1 MMKPARG
8 LRSRPWWPSLVEAA
22 KVAWLP
28 WLVARV
34 IVDAALGM
42 ARYENSHL
50 DIRSAKAALAAHE
63 GLLSWDASWYRSIA
77 ELGYGGTARSGLR
90 FFPLFP
96 LMARVLHLAL
106 HLPAGLFLVLLA
118 NAASFVAVVGIYLLA
133 RRELDPTS
141 ARRAAWLLCLSP
153 ASFVLVMGYAEAL
166 LIALVI
172 VVLFCVRTERWW
184 LAAAAG
190 LLAGATRPLGLLV
203 AIFVLAEA
211 LRRWGGSETRA
222 RLGAAAAVLAPLL
235 GATAYL
241 SWVAARYG
249 DFLLPYRVQTSS
261 TRHGGLGDPLV
272 VLWHAAGDLSHG
284 HVGTALHVPWIA
296 LCALLV
302 VACFFRLPASYG
314 LFAAAVIIAAL
325 SGHNLDSFERYALS
339 AVPLVIVAGSLM
351 RSDRVAATVLCLTSV
366 VMFAYA
372 LLAFLGSY
380 IP

>member
-1 MMKPARG
+1 MKPARG

-22 KVAWLP
+22 EVAWLP
-28 WLVARV
+28 WLIARI
-34 IVDAALGM
+34 IVGAALGL

-50 DIRSAKAALAAHE
+50 DVRSTKAALAAHE

-96 LMARVLHLAL
+96 LSARVLHLGL
-106 HLPAGLFLVLLA
+106 HLPAGLFLVLIA
-118 NAASFVAVVGIYLLA
+118 NVASFVAVIGIYLLT
-133 RRELDPTS
+133 RRELDPIS
-141 ARRAAWLLCLSP
+141 ARRAAWLLCLTP

-190 LLAGATRPLGLLV
+190 LLTGATRPLGLLV
-203 AIFVLAEA
+203 AIFVVAEA
-211 LRRWGGSETRA
+211 ARRWRGADSRA
-222 RLGAAAAVLAPLL
+222 RLGSVAAVLAPVL
-235 GATAYL
+235 GAIAYL

-249 DFLLPYRVQTSS
+249 DFLLPYRIQTTS
-261 TRHGGLGDPLV
+261 TLHGGFVDPLV

-296 LCALLV
+296 VSVLLV
-302 VACFFRLPASYG
+302 VACFFRLPVSYG
-314 LFAAAVIIAAL
+314 LFAAAVVLAAL

-339 AVPLVIVAGSLM
+339 AVPLVVVAGSLM
-351 RSDRVAATVLCLTSV
+351 RSERVAGTVLCLSSV

-372 LLAFLGSY
+372 LLAFHGAY